1 MSQDNLELPPPPP
14 PLSAHKWNM
23 KVVGLSVV
31 CIVLAASLIAVLV
44 VYQPTSLQ
52 AQLNDRDKKIA
63 DLQQQVD
70 ALQALGANGSNYAPY
85 ILQIANLQQQL
96 DSMNTNLT
104 TMTAQLNAAQVII
117 QMGASTS
124 LVAQQPINAD
134 ADAFNGPL
142 QYAGYIVVQ
151 ASNTTIETLWS
162 SYNINYD
169 QNATLGIS
177 GSAAFPVLPGTVEV
191 KVLGSA
197 STVSVTYYY

>member
-14 PLSAHKWNM
+14 PESAHKWNM
-23 KVVGLSVV
+23 KVVTLGVV
-31 CIVLAASLIAVLV
+31 CIVLAASLIGVLA

-52 AQLNDRDKKIA
+52 AQLNDKDKKIA

-70 ALQALGANGSNYAPY
+70 VLQTMGANASNYEPY

-96 DSMNTNLT
+96 DSMTTNLT
-104 TMTAQLNAAQVII
+104 TVTAQANAAQVII
-117 QMGASTS
+117 QMGASS
-124 LVAQQPINAD
+124 PLVTQQPISAG

-162 SYNINYD
+162 SYNVNYG
-169 QNATLGIS
+169 QNVTLGTS

-191 KVLGSA
+191 KVVGLA
-197 STVSVTYYY
+197 STVTITYYY